1 MTASV
6 RSIFRVLP
14 GAIAALLIAC
24 ATGPAVAAVGED
36 CDELLGGNCS
46 ATENSGRNGRS
57 VLDSPATQDR
67 TPSSG
72 PPEMVW
78 PEAQTRQPPAP
89 SVGTVRSPSLRPP
102 PNRND
107 LLSERARTPAA
118 TNRNTAL
125 SQRAAQLQS
134 STVQVPPTSAHQIL
148 RTRQDFRALEDQAE
162 VNCIRNGPRVPM
174 THPLFG
180 RCVGVVVEQYVYS
193 SGRADLIHYFESLIR
208 PH

>member
-24 ATGPAVAAVGED
+24 ATGPAGAAVGED

-57 VLDSPATQDR
+57 VLDSPAAPDR

-89 SVGTVRSPSLRPP
+89 SVGTVRSPSLQP

-107 LLSERARTPAA
+107 LLSDRARSPVP
-118 TNRNTAL
+118 TNSNTAL
-125 SQRAAQLQS
+125 SQRAAQLQPPAPHMPPS
-134 STVQVPPTSAHQIL
+134 SAQQVL